1 MAAHQVWGA
10 LFALRPPDFLSLAGS
25 RPQNVPPDFLERA
38 LTRARQDGARVAVDA
53 NGEELR
59 RLARGG
65 ADLIKPNR
73 YELERLVGRVLPAGE
88 DVSAACREVLALGAG
103 AVALSLGE
111 QGPCW

>member
-59 RLARGG
+59 RLARS
-65 ADLIKPNR
+65 
-73 YELERLVGRVLPAGE
+73 ELERLVGRVLPAGE